1 MHVSIQKLYTR
12 FFPEFYNVAETVGEQ
27 QHADSKEKAYES

>member
-1 MHVSIQKLYTR
+1 MHIPIQKLYTR

-27 QHADSKEKAYES
+27 QHAGSKGKAYES